1 MTRPPS
7 KFPRR
12 YAQRQALHHGRGGTP
27 PLDSPNQKRPQA
39 YEPRVKKTQRSASYS
54 DVDDS
59 SSDSGSNSDSNAK
72 RDHDS
77 SYGSGSDSDAK
88 AEYYRQK
95 MAEFKEA
102 GPTISNPGDRAKVM
116 MKTEEQNWKR

>member
-1 MTRPPS
+1 MTRPSS

-27 PLDSPNQKRPQA
+27 PLDSPSQKRPRA
-39 YEPRVKKTQRSASYS
+39 YEPRVKKKRRSAPYS
-54 DVDDS
+54 NINDS
-59 SSDSGSNSDSNAK
+59 SSDSDSEPK

-77 SYGSGSDSDAK
+77 GYNSESNSDAK

-102 GPTISNPGDRAKVM
+102 GPTMSNPGDRAKAM
-116 MKTEEQNWKR
+116 MRTEEQNWEL